1 MSAELNEFSNALAD
15 ATARAAGS
23 IVAVHTETHG
33 SSSGVI
39 WRPGVVV
46 TSEHALRRDEEI
58 RVTLPDGHVTAATLA
73 GRDPSTDLA
82 ALNCAEAS
90 AAFAQTAPPDSV
102 RAGSLT
108 LVVGRNGSGKS
119 SFAEAAELA
128 LTGVTRRWEG
138 RAAVWREGWRNLHD
152 GSASRQQPVHRPFQE
167 PLGQFHAAHPGPPPP
182 HATTTE

>member
-1 MSAELNEFSNALAD
+1 MFPRFLHLLLGGAEMSAELNEFSNALAD

-73 GRDPSTDLA
+73 GGEPSLPP
-82 ALNCAEAS
+82 
-90 AAFAQTAPPDSV
+90 APPEFV
-102 RAGSLT
+102 R
-108 LVVGRNGSGKS
+108 
-119 SFAEAAELA
+119 
-128 LTGVTRRWEG
+128 
-138 RAAVWREGWRNLHD
+138 
-152 GSASRQQPVHRPFQE
+152 
-167 PLGQFHAAHPGPPPP
+167 
-182 HATTTE
+182 